1 MHYFVSKIFKYLS
14 VCNYTNTTTVHH
26 PSSDY
31 IQNEN
36 YDFLFSFILD
46 AMLCDVRCRFNLT
59 HKVF

>member
-1 MHYFVSKIFKYLS
+1 MILCPKYS
-14 VCNYTNTTTVHH
+14 STCQFAIIPIQQQFITH
-26 PSSDY
+26 PRIIY
-31 IQNEN
+31 KMRN

>member
-1 MHYFVSKIFKYLS
+1 MHYFVSKIFKYFS
-14 VCNYTNTTTVHH
+14 ACNYTNTTTVHH

-46 AMLCDVRCRFNLT
+46 AMLCDVR
-59 HKVF
+59 